1 MVATIYNLKLY
12 NEELRKN
19 LYTGQWQFETE
30 SGHRWLFY
38 FRLGRLIWCEQLTHD
53 KDPLFRYL
61 QFYCPEREVQ
71 LTELEPDVTEDKGK
85 FLIDLYQRKFLN
97 KDTLATI
104 IMGIAKEFLFDII
117 QLNQTET
124 ILETQPSKEIP
135 SSFPPLSEIDPILK
149 AVERNWQEWQNAGL
163 ASYSPNLY
171 PIIQNESS
179 LKRELFSIMDGCQ
192 TLRELA
198 WNTNQNL
205 LDLANHLIP
214 FINYGAI
221 TLSEKS
227 SIKSN
232 INKHKEA
239 NPVQL
244 KSEKKVILEA
254 IIKKFRGTNYLE
266 EPLNYQTSIEEVKRL
281 LQQGNTVKLVI
292 NFYPQENITNTL
304 ANQFFNNCLLTLQDC
319 AEVEQVSDL
328 KDSQLIIWLSSA
340 LAINQQSLEINNN
353 SFPEQTLTL
362 EVIVKQFRGNSYL
375 QEPPSFHAS
384 IHEAQ
389 DLLQKG
395 NTVKLMVNFQ
405 NQKNIDMTL
414 VNQLLNRV
422 VQQFPNWVE
431 VKLISTLQDKQMMI
445 QLSPQKIQA

>member
-1 MVATIYNLKLY
+1 M
-12 NEELRKN
+12 
-19 LYTGQWQFETE
+19 
-30 SGHRWLFY
+30 
-38 FRLGRLIWCEQLTHD
+38 
-53 KDPLFRYL
+53 
-61 QFYCPEREVQ
+61 
-71 LTELEPDVTEDKGK
+71 
-85 FLIDLYQRKFLN
+85 
-97 KDTLATI
+97 
-104 IMGIAKEFLFDII
+104 
-117 QLNQTET
+117 
-124 ILETQPSKEIP
+124 
-135 SSFPPLSEIDPILK
+135 
-149 AVERNWQEWQNAGL
+149 
-163 ASYSPNLY
+163 
-171 PIIQNESS
+171 
-179 LKRELFSIMDGCQ
+179 
-192 TLRELA
+192 
-198 WNTNQNL
+198 
-205 LDLANHLIP
+205 
-214 FINYGAI
+214 
-221 TLSEKS
+221 
-227 SIKSN
+227 
-232 INKHKEA
+232 
-239 NPVQL
+239 
-244 KSEKKVILEA
+244 
-254 IIKKFRGTNYLE
+254 
-266 EPLNYQTSIEEVKRL
+266 
-281 LQQGNTVKLVI
+281 KLVI
-292 NFYPQENITNTL
+292 TFYPQENITNTL

-362 EVIVKQFRGNSYL
+362 EVIVKKFRGNSYL